1 MDYRTESWA
10 TKDRPARR
18 WRRHR
23 STVKWQCDHQQQN
36 TKHRQTKRQASGCR
50 PIDQGA
56 WSTAQRPA
64 ERHRNQQTTKERQKR
79 RQTGREA
86 NRQTET
92 GRNTGRLTERPAGRQ
107 KPAQRPDLL
116 HGTWYMV
123 HNRQRPAETPKS

>member
-23 STVKWQCDHQQQN
+23 STVKWQCDHQRQK
-36 TKHRQTKRQASGCR
+36 TRHRQTKRKATGCR
-50 PIDQGA
+50 PVDQD
-56 WSTAQRPA
+56 TRNTPA
-64 ERHRNQQTTKERQKR
+64 ERQKGQQADRNRQKR

-86 NRQTET
+86 SRQTET
-92 GRNTGRLTERPAGRQ
+92 SRNAGRLAKRPAGRQ
-107 KPAQRPDLL
+107 RPAQRPDLL

-123 HNRQRPAETPKS
+123 HSRQRPAETPAD